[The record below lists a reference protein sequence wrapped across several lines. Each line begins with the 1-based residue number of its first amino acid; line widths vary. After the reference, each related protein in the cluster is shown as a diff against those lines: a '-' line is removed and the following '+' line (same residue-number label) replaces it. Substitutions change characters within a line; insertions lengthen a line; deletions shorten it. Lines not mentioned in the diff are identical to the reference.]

1 MRKSNWTPSIVP
13 GGDDHDVY
21 LVLDDFG
28 RNGQAWREAD
38 VETTDLETVTADL
51 LGGQFNNPVRVV
63 GFNTAEGWSQDVSAD
78 VAASFVDAAMSR
90 RATCRSSYRDSW
102 IDTKAGIATCSCR
115 CRSASCDRWLLERSR
130 ARRTFLWRR
139 YFSAGPHWPHLF
151 RQYP

>member
-63 GFNTAEGWSQDVSAD
+63 GFNTAEGWAQDVSGRYSMGG
-78 VAASFVDAAMSR
+78 AAPRLIGVQNSARIDA
-90 RATCRSSYRDSW
+90 
-102 IDTKAGIATCSCR
+102 
-115 CRSASCDRWLLERSR
+115 
-130 ARRTFLWRR
+130 
-139 YFSAGPHWPHLF
+139 
-151 RQYP
+151 

>member
-63 GFNTAEGWSQDVSAD
+63 GFNTSEGWSQDVSAD
-78 VAASFVDAAMSR
+78 VARELRRRCDEQARDVLPTGLRGSIRRPVSR
-90 RATCRSSYRDSW
+90 RAVAAADPPCVTD
-102 IDTKAGIATCSCR
+102 GCSR
-115 CRSASCDRWLLERSR
+115 
-130 ARRTFLWRR
+130 
-139 YFSAGPHWPHLF
+139 
-151 RQYP
+151 